1 MVNLFRRLRPS
12 SRNQTDLSALP
23 RGRPGNRDTHRWPN
37 LAVRERETRMSDVVD
52 DGWGEAGVSTLRWLF
67 AEALADYQ
75 VWENLPADI
84 TIEWYNAHRWDLRVT
99 APSGRQTLINV
110 KRCWAH
116 SATYLG
122 FGGPIEPHQSVH
134 YIALVQLED
143 LDALWSRDPGGRIR
157 LTAGS

>member
-1 MVNLFRRLRPS
+1 
-12 SRNQTDLSALP
+12 
-23 RGRPGNRDTHRWPN
+23 
-37 LAVRERETRMSDVVD
+37 MSDVVD

-157 LTAGS
+157 LTAAADPVDIYYLPNNILRAEARWDGNATGRALIPVRVARKHHKVPTFD